1 LLPTSCKPGPA
12 NRGIK
17 YGEGKKNSQID
28 KNLVA
33 AGFADDIFYSPGSF
47 RLPGG

>member
-1 LLPTSCKPGPA
+1 LPASFKPGPA

-17 YGEGKKNSQID
+17 YGEGKEDSQID

-33 AGFADDIFYSPGSF
+33 AGFADDIFCSPGGF
-47 RLPGG
+47 RL